1 MCIDM
6 EREIDREIKR
16 KCPYR
21 RARTHTS
28 TSAKSNAKHELSHKK
43 SHSLSLTGSQP
54 RHACIPRGERT
65 PHLNPSRIRYAC
77 VFPDEGI
84 FQRRSRNRT
93 LRRGALNLVEAA
105 LMHIFNWYVSARA
118 SHIFHLSRNRART
131 RASAVLVPVFWRESA
146 HEKCSSMTARLRAWA
161 RARSMHTCTFA
172 SVQIYIA
179 YTGIIRLVR
188 GLHIRLYAQTQMQAQ
203 TRTRTLFR
211 NHACIHHS

>member
-1 MCIDM
+1 MSIQTGTY
-6 EREIDREIKR
+6 
-16 KCPYR
+16 PYQYFCQIQR
-21 RARTHTS
+21 QTRTLTQ
-28 TSAKSNAKHELSHKK
+28 ELALLEPNWKPAA
-43 SHSLSLTGSQP
+43 P
-54 RHACIPRGERT
+54 RLYPPWRT
-65 PHLNPSRIRYAC
+65 DAASSRIRYAC

-84 FQRRSRNRT
+84 FQRRPRNRT

-118 SHIFHLSRNRART
+118 SHIFHLSRNRARS